1 MAKFT
6 PAAHLICPLDQQPLA
21 LDGGS
26 LKCLGGHSFDIAKQG
41 YVNLLPVQKKK
52 SKDPGDSKEM
62 IQARQRFLQAGLYQP
77 ISDQLNQLVSQQLDA
92 SGNKSVTILDAGCG
106 EGYYLS
112 RLATE
117 NKLIEKTQVDQKK
130 VELLG
135 VDISKWGVQAATKYQ
150 LPITWIVGTNAQLP
164 VEPGSVDLII
174 CMFGF
179 WQPEWFARVLK
190 PGGKVILAESGV
202 DHLVELREIIYKEVH
217 RKNIP
222 ELKGIAEEGFK
233 LIDQQQLEFRP
244 ATLNKEQVQ
253 DLLVMTPHLY
263 RASYEGKQS
272 AQQLEK
278 LDLTAQVVFRVL
290 EFNPQPDNV

>member
-6 PAAHLICPLDQQPLA
+6 AAANLICPLDQQPLT
-21 LDGGS
+21 LQERS
-26 LKCLGGHSFDIAKQG
+26 LKCESGHSFDIAKQG

-62 IQARQRFLQAGLYQP
+62 ILARQRFLQAGLYQP
-77 ISDQLNQLVSQQLDA
+77 ISDKLNQLVSQQLNLSD
-92 SGNKSVTILDAGCG
+92 NKPTSILDAGCG

-117 NKLIEKTQVDQKK
+117 NQLTEMAN

-150 LPITWIVGTNAQLP
+150 LPVTWIVGTNAQLP
-164 VEPGSVDLII
+164 VKPASVDLII

-179 WQPEWFARVLK
+179 WQPEWFAKVLK
-190 PGGKVILAESGV
+190 PGGKVILADAGAE
-202 DHLVELREIIYKEVH
+202 HLIELREIIYDEVR
-217 RKNIP
+217 RKDAP
-222 ELKGIAEEGFK
+222 ALKGAEEAGFS
-233 LIDQQQLEFRP
+233 LTEQQQIEFKP
-244 ATLNKEQVQ
+244 ETLTKEQVQ

-263 RASYEGKQS
+263 RANYEGKQA
-272 AQQLEK
+272 AQALTA
-278 LDLTAQVVFRVL
+278 LNLTAQVVFRVL
-290 EFNPQPDNV
+290 EYTDSSQDSSAQ

>member
-6 PAAHLICPLDQQPLA
+6 SSAHLICPLDQQPLT
-21 LDGGS
+21 LEERT
-26 LKCLGGHSFDIAKQG
+26 LKCPSGHSFDIAKQG

-77 ISDQLNQLVSQQLDA
+77 ISDKLNQLVSQQLNL
-92 SGNKSVTILDAGCG
+92 SGNKSVTLLDAGCG

-117 NKLIEKTQVDQKK
+117 NNLAEQQQ

-164 VEPGSVDLII
+164 VEPASVDLII

-179 WQPEWFARVLK
+179 WQPEWFAKVLK

-202 DHLVELREIIYKEVH
+202 DHLIELREIIYKEVH
-217 RKNIP
+217 RKDVP
-222 ELKGIAEEGFK
+222 ELKGIAEAGFN

-263 RASYEGKQS
+263 RANYEGK
-272 AQQLEK
+272 
-278 LDLTAQVVFRVL
+278 
-290 EFNPQPDNV
+290 

>member
-6 PAAHLICPLDQQPLA
+6 SSAHLICPLDQQSLT
-21 LDGGS
+21 LEERT
-26 LKCLGGHSFDIAKQG
+26 LKCPSGHSFDIAKQG

-77 ISDQLNQLVSQQLDA
+77 ISDRLNLLVSQQLTLSD
-92 SGNKSVTILDAGCG
+92 NEPVTILDAGCG

-117 NKLIEKTQVDQKK
+117 NNLAEQEQI
-130 VELLG
+130 ELLG

-164 VEPGSVDLII
+164 VEPASVDLII

-179 WQPEWFARVLK
+179 WQPEWFAKVLK

-202 DHLVELREIIYKEVH
+202 DHLIELREIIYKEVH
-217 RKNIP
+217 RKDVP
-222 ELKGIAEEGFK
+222 ELKGIEEVGFT

-263 RASYEGKQS
+263 RANYEGKQS
-272 AQQLEK
+272 AQQLEQ
-278 LDLTAQVVFRVL
+278 LNLTAQVVFRVL
-290 EFNPQPDNV
+290 EYKA

>member
-6 PAAHLICPLDQQPLA
+6 PSVNLICPLDQQPLT
-21 LDGGS
+21 LEGRS
-26 LKCLGGHSFDIAKQG
+26 LKCASGHSFDIAKQG

-77 ISDQLNQLVSQQLDA
+77 ISDQLNQLVSEQLDV

-117 NKLIEKTQVDQKK
+117 NKLIEKTQ

-164 VEPGSVDLII
+164 VEPGSLDLII

-179 WQPEWFARVLK
+179 WQPEWFAKVLK

-202 DHLVELREIIYKEVH
+202 DHLIELREIIYKEVH
-217 RKNIP
+217 RKNVP
-222 ELKGIAEEGFK
+222 ELKDIAEVGFK

-263 RASYEGKQS
+263 RANYEGKQS
-272 AQQLEK
+272 AQQLDQ

-290 EFNPQPDNV
+290 QYQT

>member
-6 PAAHLICPLDQQPLA
+6 PSAHLICPLDQQSLT
-21 LDGGS
+21 LGEHS
-26 LKCLGGHSFDIAKQG
+26 LKCPSGHSFDIAKQG

-77 ISDQLNQLVSQQLDA
+77 ISDKLNQLVSQQLNLSD
-92 SGNKSVTILDAGCG
+92 NTSVTVLDAGCG

-117 NKLIEKTQVDQKK
+117 NNLAEQAQ

-135 VDISKWGVQAATKYQ
+135 VDISKWGVQAATKYK
-150 LPITWIVGTNAQLP
+150 LPITWIVGSNAQLP
-164 VEPGSVDLII
+164 VEPASVDLII

-179 WQPEWFARVLK
+179 WQPEWFAKVLK
-190 PGGKVILAESGV
+190 PGGKVILAESGI
-202 DHLVELREIIYKEVH
+202 DHLIELREIIYKEVH
-217 RKNIP
+217 RKDAP
-222 ELKGIAEEGFK
+222 ELNGISDAGLS
-233 LIDQQQLEFRP
+233 LIDQQQLKFRP
-244 ATLNKEQVQ
+244 ATLNKDQIQ

-263 RASYEGKQS
+263 RANYEGKQR
-272 AQQLEK
+272 AHQLEQ
-278 LDLTAQVVFRVL
+278 LDLTAQVVFRIL
-290 EFNPQPDNV
+290 EYKA

>member
-6 PAAHLICPLDQQPLA
+6 ATANLICPLDQQPLTQH
-21 LDGGS
+21 DRS
-26 LKCLGGHSFDIAKQG
+26 LTCESGHSSDIAKQG

-77 ISDQLNQLVSQQLDA
+77 ISDGLNQLVSQQLNLSD
-92 SGNKSVTILDAGCG
+92 NKSVTILDAGCG

-117 NKLIEKTQVDQKK
+117 NHLAEQEQ

-164 VEPGSVDLII
+164 VEHASVDLII

-179 WQPEWFARVLK
+179 WQPEWFAKVLK
-190 PGGKVILAESGV
+190 PGGKVILADAGAE
-202 DHLVELREIIYKEVH
+202 HLIELREIIYDEVH
-217 RKNIP
+217 RKDTP
-222 ELKGIAEEGFK
+222 TLKGAEEAGFT
-233 LIDQQQLEFRP
+233 LTEQQQLEFKP
-244 ATLNKEQVQ
+244 ETLTKEQVQ

-272 AQQLEK
+272 ALQLK
-278 LDLTAQVVFRVL
+278 QLDLTAQVVFRVL
-290 EFNPQPDNV
+290 EYKA

>member
-77 ISDQLNQLVSQQLDA
+77 ISDQLNQLVSEQLEL
-92 SGNKSVTILDAGCG
+92 SGTDGVTILDAGCG

-117 NKLIEKTQVDQKK
+117 NQLTGMDQ

-150 LPITWIVGTNAQLP
+150 LPITWVVGSNAQLP
-164 VEPGSVDLII
+164 IESATVDLII

-179 WQPEWFARVLK
+179 WQPEWFTKVLK
-190 PGGKVILAESGV
+190 PGGKIILAESGM
-202 DHLVELREIIYKEVH
+202 DHLMELREIIYKEVH
-217 RKNIP
+217 RKDVP
-222 ELKGIAEEGFK
+222 SLKHAEDAGLKLVDQKKIEFK
-233 LIDQQQLEFRP
+233 PQ
-244 ATLNKEQVQ
+244 TLNKAQIR

-263 RASYEGKQS
+263 RANYEGKQS

-278 LDLTAQVVFRVL
+278 LDLTAQVIFRVL
-290 EFNPQPDNV
+290 EFNPRPDKV